1 MKIRKRTEQQEI
13 EAFEALGKDLFG
25 FGGYPKIPLGY
36 LWKIHTEQ
44 DDIVVSLVTMH
55 ERLIA
60 EMKIHKNFVTHERV
74 IQAMKEILDSTR
86 IMK

>member
-25 FGGYPKIPLGY
+25 FGGYPKIASGY
-36 LWKIHTEQ
+36 LWQINTEQ
-44 DDIVVSLVTMH
+44 DDIVISLITKN

-74 IQAMKEILDSTR
+74 IKAMQEILGNPGF
-86 IMK
+86 